1 MSLSRRQKQEVSSL
15 LKQKIRNKLSKY
27 SPETQ
32 SMPFH
37 FRLLGRDR
45 MALYSFIHSVNTM
58 LGQSIFEKVGEIIAK
73 TNFDEVESQYKM
85 EGYLSDKAVLEID
98 KIMLELKTTGKQ
110 ANASEENDRIK
121 SVAKSGSLGKMRKQR
136 VDLFVARS
144 GEEYN
149 FEIKTVK
156 PNIDIFART
165 KEKLLQWKA
174 MRYSVNQDI
183 IVKSYIC
190 IPYNPEAPNPYSRW
204 TLQGLYDLDQEVLVA
219 EEFWD
224 FLGGK
229 GAYEELLDIFEK
241 TGIELRD
248 EIDNKL
254 SEFK

>member
-1 MSLSRRQKQEVSSL
+1 MSLSMEQKQNVSSL
-15 LKQKIRNKLSKY
+15 LKQKIRDKLKRY
-27 SPETQ
+27 SPETE

-73 TNFDEVESQYKM
+73 TSFEKVKSQYKI

-98 KIMLELKTTGKQ
+98 QIMLELKTTKKQ
-110 ANASEENDRIK
+110 ANVSEEDHRIRL
-121 SVAKSGSLGKMRKQR
+121 SSKSGNLGKIRKSR
-136 VDLFVARS
+136 VDLFVAR
-144 GEEYN
+144 GGQEYY

-156 PNIDIFART
+156 PNIDVFART

-174 MRYSVNQDI
+174 MRYSINQELT
-183 IVKSYIC
+183 VKSYIC
-190 IPYNPEAPNPYSRW
+190 IPYNPEAPKPYSRW
-204 TLQGLYDLDQEVLVA
+204 TLQGLYELDQEVLVA

-229 GAYEELLDIFEK
+229 GTYEELLDIFEQA
-241 TGIELRD
+241 GIELRD
-248 EIDNKL
+248 EIDDKL